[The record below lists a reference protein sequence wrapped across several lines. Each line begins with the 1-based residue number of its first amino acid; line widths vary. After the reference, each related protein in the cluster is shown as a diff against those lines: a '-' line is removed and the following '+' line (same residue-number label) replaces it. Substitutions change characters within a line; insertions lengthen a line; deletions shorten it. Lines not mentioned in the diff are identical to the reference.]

1 MQITNNLQIPLEI
14 QLFQHS
20 SYKHNLSSSLEEESK
35 SSLFVNQTSFFG
47 QAPHELRLKP
57 EQSLMIP
64 LRACGFD
71 HVRMRPY
78 LATQSSKDASSSIFD
93 WTDTVAVSLLQDD
106 REIFERKPMVMMAK
120 VAKTLDRHQR
130 HNNRVF
136 FMLNANVYSIRSFID
151 FNTQQ
156 TEFISLKYLSISP
169 PFTLQNLLPVTLFL
183 QFKNIIR
190 EPL

>member
-1 MQITNNLQIPLEI
+1 M
-14 QLFQHS
+14 
-20 SYKHNLSSSLEEESK
+20 
-35 SSLFVNQTSFFG
+35 NQTSISG

-156 TEFISLKYLSISP
+156 TEFISLKYLSITP

-183 QFKNIIR
+183 QFKNVIR